1 MTTVKI
7 ERRTDKG
14 VNIENTE
21 IEKMSFKQMINVAKG
36 VSRIVRFINDNEKLQ
51 NVFKQFN
58 SVREEVKQEAI
69 EYYKAEKKKGK
80 KEENIEEYDI
90 GTEAITRTGTRVWN
104 DLLSILADLLDEIP
118 EVIAEILSDASGISK
133 KDIDNQDPIV
143 VMDILDALVEV
154 NDFNKIVERIKKS
167 KDTFQKIKPAFNNQ
181 ATQEK

>member
-7 ERRTDKG
+7 ERHTDKG

-36 VSRIVRFINDNEKLQ
+36 ISRIVRFINQNERLQ

-58 SVREEVKQEAI
+58 AVREEVKQEAI

-80 KEENIEEYDI
+80 KDDEIEEYDI

-104 DLLSILADLLDEIP
+104 DLLSVLADLLDEIP
-118 EVIAEILSDASGISK
+118 EVIGELLADASGIPK
-133 KDIDNQDPIV
+133 EIVNEQDPIV
-143 VMDILDALVEV
+143 IMDILDAIVEV
-154 NDFNKIVERIKKS
+154 NDINKIIERVKKS
-167 KDTFQKIKPAFNNQ
+167 KSTFQKIKPVFNNNNQ
-181 ATQEK
+181 TA